1 MSYEL
6 TDADMQLIRRIEKQ
20 AHDTQLRYRGCSQ
33 TTLLALQDNL
43 GIGDLW
49 SFKASVGFTA
59 GGGGKGVGPCGA
71 LLAGMMAI
79 GMEFGRV
86 VLEEAGAPREGG
98 GGAPSKL
105 SRSSQLCRELWDRFA
120 AEYKGR
126 WSCFDIQELVHGR
139 RLDSTAPEMQPLK
152 ATGEFYDILS
162 KKACDITAAG
172 ARLAAE
178 IILRERKVDSEL
190 GKYRF

>member
-1 MSYEL
+1 MSYDL
-6 TDADMQLIRRIEKQ
+6 TNLDRQLIKRIEKQ
-20 AHDTQLRYRGCSQ
+20 AHDTELKYCGCCQ

-43 GIGDLW
+43 GIGDLC
-49 SFKASVGFTA
+49 SFKAATAFT
-59 GGGGKGVGPCGA
+59 GGGAGKGVGPCGA

-79 GMEFGRV
+79 SMEFGREA
-86 VLEEAGAPREGG
+86 LEEAGAPQRGG
-98 GGAPSKL
+98 HGAPSNV
-105 SRSSQLCRELWDRFA
+105 SRTSQLCRELWDRFTVQ
-120 AEYKGR
+120 YGGR

-162 KKACDITAAG
+162 KKACDITAVG

-178 IILRERKVDSEL
+178 IILRERKIDHEL
-190 GKYRF
+190 GKHRF